1 MAERWL
7 DAVRESYDA
16 DAAAYADQ
24 VQGLL
29 EANPYLRAGLGL
41 FAELVDE
48 AGGGPVADLGC
59 GPGYVTRHLRS
70 LGSDAFGIDL
80 SPEMVAIARRD
91 HPEIRFEVG
100 TMTQLELDDGSLGG
114 VVAFWSII
122 HIPDD
127 EMPRVFAELRR
138 VLRPTC
144 PLLIGFHVGD
154 ETRHRTQGYSGRPID
169 STSYR
174 RPPSRVAQWLRDAG
188 FAIAAELV
196 MRPDDEVPGAMLIAT
211 SPASPT
217 TTVPVSA
224 S

>member
-100 TMTQLELDDGSLGG
+100 TMTQLELDDVSLGG

-127 EMPRVFAELRR
+127 DVPRVLAEFRR

-196 MRPDDEVPGAMLIAT
+196 MRPDDDVPGAMLIAT

-217 TTVPVSA
+217 TTVPGPA

>member
-7 DAVRESYDA
+7 DAVQESYDA

-48 AGGGPVADLGC
+48 AGGGPVADIGC

-91 HPEIRFEVG
+91 HPEIRFESTRVASAGQGRVAVTGRATIRGVTREVTLDAVLYRPPGSDPGARDDLTVLITG
-100 TMTQLELDDGSLGG
+100 TISRAAFGASGHAGS
-114 VVAFWSII
+114 
-122 HIPDD
+122 
-127 EMPRVFAELRR
+127 
-138 VLRPTC
+138 
-144 PLLIGFHVGD
+144 VGD
-154 ETRHRTQGYSGRPID
+154 TVRLRILLHV
-169 STSYR
+169 R
-174 RPPSRVAQWLRDAG
+174 RAG
-188 FAIAAELV
+188 
-196 MRPDDEVPGAMLIAT
+196 
-211 SPASPT
+211 
-217 TTVPVSA
+217 
-224 S
+224 